1 MLGSINGKDDDRP
14 MQSQTMDRA
23 TPAAPAAAQPS
34 HIRIRGLSKTYPNGT
49 RALQGVDLDIPLGMF
64 GLLGPN
70 GASKSSLMRTLA
82 TLQEA
87 DAGSIQF
94 GDIDV
99 LRDKGAMRQQLGYLP
114 QSFGVYPGVSAVQLL
129 DHLAIL
135 KGLTNAKE
143 RRQVVEELLR
153 QVDLYD
159 HRHKAVSGFSGGM
172 RQRFGIAQTLLGHP
186 RVIIVDE
193 PTAGLDPAQR
203 TRFLNLLSQV
213 SEQAAI
219 ILSTHIVEDVSELCP
234 QMAIIADGRVVL
246 HGEPQALMDQLDGR
260 VWQATIE
267 RDQLADYARQQ
278 RVISSRFYLGRIVVN
293 VFAEAQP
300 GPTFE
305 PVPPDLKDV
314 YFSALAG
321 WLKPAPEFAEAA

>member
-1 MLGSINGKDDDRP
+1 MPGTVVN
-14 MQSQTMDRA
+14 
-23 TPAAPAAAQPS
+23 AAPTAVGKSATSTQPLE
-34 HIRIRGLSKTYPNGT
+34 IRIRELSKTYPNGT

-70 GASKSSLMRTLA
+70 GAGKSTLMRILA

-87 DAGSIQF
+87 DAGSVRF
-94 GDIDV
+94 GTLDV
-99 LRDKGAMRQQLGYLP
+99 LADKAVMRRQLGYLP
-114 QSFGVYPGVSAVQLL
+114 QSFGVYPGVSAERLL

-135 KGLTNAKE
+135 KGITNTRQ
-143 RRQVVEELLR
+143 RRETVAGLLH

-159 HRHKAVSGFSGGM
+159 NRHKAVSGFSGGM
-172 RQRFGIAQTLLGHP
+172 RQRFGIAQALLGRP

-234 QMAIIADGRVVL
+234 QMAIIAHGRVVL
-246 HGEPQALMDQLDGR
+246 HGEPQQLMDELNGR
-260 VWQATIE
+260 VWRATIE
-267 RDQLADYARQQ
+267 RDQL
-278 RVISSRFYLGRIVVN
+278 
-293 VFAEAQP
+293 
-300 GPTFE
+300 
-305 PVPPDLKDV
+305 
-314 YFSALAG
+314 
-321 WLKPAPEFAEAA
+321 